1 MPLLELPLEVFEHIT
16 HFLVGSLEVTKVVQ
30 YRKVCSK
37 SLRLSTVGIQD
48 ADRHRNL

>member
-30 YRKVCSK
+30 YRKVC
-37 SLRLSTVGIQD
+37 RTF
-48 ADRHRNL
+48 DRCIVEEICDQAS